1 MQFQDFLPTRIAALS
16 ERVGEAIARVHVD
29 RFGLSRDEWRVLD
42 AAARHDGGPTRTI
55 QEATGLDKV
64 AVSRAATALEDRGL
78 IRRTEDR
85 ADRRIKI
92 VHVTGRGADTVH
104 EVERIVR
111 AREAYLLEDLEDA
124 ERLAFERILGLLAER
139 AERLARPETRG
150 RCRPDC
156 QGACEKAAGMFALDP
171 EAVPAPARLAMAGE

>member
-16 ERVGEAIARVHVD
+16 ESVGEAIARVHVD

-92 VHVTGRGADTVH
+92 VHVTVSAPRPGAGGLSAGGSRRRGATRLRTDPRTAG
-104 EVERIVR
+104 R
-111 AREAYLLEDLEDA
+111 AR
-124 ERLAFERILGLLAER
+124 R
-139 AERLARPETRG
+139 APRTPG
-150 RCRPDC
+150 
-156 QGACEKAAGMFALDP
+156 DP
-171 EAVPAPARLAMAGE
+171 GPLPA